1 MNQLPKREL
10 MLHSVMCTI
19 GGFVGA
25 YALLCRAE
33 NFGNAQTANLIHII
47 FCITGKNYIDFLL
60 RILGMALYISAILL
74 YVYLDRRTSL
84 DLQKYA
90 ILVDTVGLFILF
102 FIPAKINPVLGIL
115 PVFFMMATQWS
126 VFHGIGEYNSSTIF
140 STNNIRQMTL
150 SFGSY
155 LCDKKDAQL
164 TRAKFFANSLL
175 WYHIGV
181 FASVFACT
189 SFGTH
194 ASLCALPLTL
204 CALGLT
210 SYQNIQHL
218 LKGRMA

>member
-1 MNQLPKREL
+1 MNQLPKKEI
-10 MLHSVMCTI
+10 MLHSIMCMI

-33 NFGNAQTANLIHII
+33 NFGNSQTANLIHII

-60 RILGMALYISAILL
+60 RILGISLYISAILL
-74 YVYLDRRTSL
+74 YVWLDKRTSL

-90 ILVDTVGLFILF
+90 ILVDTTGLFILF
-102 FIPAKINPVLGIL
+102 FIPAGVNPILGIL
-115 PVFFMMATQWS
+115 PIFFMMATQWS
-126 VFHGIGEYNSSTIF
+126 VFHGVGEYNSSTIF

-155 LCDKKDAQL
+155 LLDKKSSQL
-164 TRAKFFANSLL
+164 ARAKFFANTLL
-175 WYHIGV
+175 WYHVGV
-181 FASVFACT
+181 LVSVFAC
-189 SFGTH
+189 SAFGTH

-210 SYQNIQHL
+210 CYQEILQRF
-218 LKGRMA
+218 KRKMA